1 MFGEYGKCLLQRRWR
16 AIASTLTHE
25 QDVLDV
31 VFYDRPRPVG
41 LPVKTSAIPIGFRY
55 AVRDFVPENRCQA
68 IQPKPA
74 APNLDIGGQG
84 HHIVPTGFFSG
95 DALIPV
101 HAAYAAARREQAEAF
116 RPHCIELV

>member
-31 VFYDRPRPVG
+31 VFYDRPRLVG

-55 AVRDFVPENRCQA
+55 AVRDFVPDDWRKVA
-68 IQPKPA
+68 RKIA
-74 APNLDIGGQG
+74 ANSLESPLKMFCGLLISLDS
-84 HHIVPTGFFSG
+84 V
-95 DALIPV
+95 
-101 HAAYAAARREQAEAF
+101 F
-116 RPHCIELV
+116 RLWH